1 MDTIQ
6 FGSSTLI
13 IQDSQ
18 VIQILKMKKSD

>member
-1 MDTIQ
+1 MQ